1 MKRSILL
8 LAFIAMFSVIGA
20 VGQVSIPPSSPNSK
34 VWQNVGDAVIM
45 IDYNR
50 PSVKNRTV
58 WGELVPLDKVWRT
71 GANEATVFEVSGDVT
86 INGTPLAKGKYSLHT
101 IPGKDEWT
109 IIFNKVWDQW
119 GSFQYDEKQDALRV
133 TSKPV
138 AGDFKETMAIE
149 IDNVTANSADV
160 VIAWEK
166 LRVPFTVNV
175 GDVDKRLLDGARSQ
189 MVSNG
194 IIAARYVI
202 DSKMTDRYADAMKW
216 LDSSLM
222 VSESYNGHFQK
233 ARLLNAMGKK
243 AEAMAAAEKAIAFG
257 KSQTPAANV
266 GGAETLL
273 KQLKE
278 GK

>member
-1 MKRSILL
+1 MKRSLL
-8 LAFIAMFSVIGA
+8 LFAIITTFSVIGA
-20 VGQVSIPPSSPNSK
+20 VGQVSVPPASPNAK
-34 VWQNVGDAVIM
+34 VWQNVGDTSIM

-58 WGELVPLDKVWRT
+58 WGELVPLNEVWRT
-71 GANEATVFEVSGDVT
+71 GANEATVFEVSRDVT
-86 INGTPLAKGKYSLHT
+86 INGKPLPKGKYSLHT
-101 IPGKDEWT
+101 IPAQGEWT
-109 IIFNKVWDQW
+109 LIFNKTWDQW
-119 GSFQYDEKQDALRV
+119 GSFRYDEKQDALRV
-133 TSKPV
+133 MAKPV

-149 IDNVTANSADV
+149 IDNITANSADV

-166 LRVPFTVNV
+166 LRVPFTVSV
-175 GDVDKRLLDGARSQ
+175 GDVDKRLLDGAKSQ

-202 DSKMTDRYADAMKW
+202 DSKITDRYPEAMKW

-222 VSESYNGHFQK
+222 VAESYNGHFQK
-233 ARLLNAMGKK
+233 ARLLDAMGKK
-243 AEAMAAAEKAIAFG
+243 TEAISAAEKAISFG

-266 GGAETLL
+266 GGAEALL

>member
-1 MKRSILL
+1 MKRSILFVAIFTM
-8 LAFIAMFSVIGA
+8 LAVTGVVA
-20 VGQVSIPPSSPNSK
+20 QVSVPPASPNAK

-45 IDYNR
+45 VDYNR

-58 WGELVPLDKVWRT
+58 WGELVPLNEVWRT
-71 GANEATVFEVSGDVT
+71 GANEATVFEVSRDVT
-86 INGTPLAKGKYSLHT
+86 VNGKPLPKGKYSLHT

-109 IIFNKVWDQW
+109 IIFNKTWDQW
-119 GSFQYDEKQDALRV
+119 GSFRYDEKQDALRV
-133 TSKPV
+133 TAKPV
-138 AGDFKETMAIE
+138 AGDFRETMAIE
-149 IDNVTANSADV
+149 VDNVTANSADV
-160 VIAWEK
+160 IIAWEK

-175 GDVDKRLLDGARSQ
+175 GDVDKRLLDSARSQ

-216 LDSSLM
+216 IDSSLM
-222 VSESYNGHFQK
+222 VAESYNGHFQK

-243 AEAMAAAEKAIAFG
+243 AEAIASAEKAIAFG
-257 KSQTPAANV
+257 KAQTPPANV
-266 GGAETLL
+266 GGAEALL
-273 KQLKE
+273 KQLKD